1 VDHELTSRLM
11 AAYQFIALHRGDA
24 VSLADLRLHMA
35 TVEAHLLNPVLR
47 HLNGRVVDFWAVT
60 GDTYETGVL
69 ELHAAPQGASWRE
82 LDDGVEIDGV
92 TYTALSVRP
101 CG

>member
-1 VDHELTSRLM
+1 VDRELTGRLM
-11 AAYQFIALHRGDA
+11 AAYQFVALNRGDM
-24 VSLADLRLHMA
+24 VSLSDLRLHMA
-35 TVEAHLLNPVLR
+35 TVEAYLLNPVLR
-47 HLNGRVVDFWAVT
+47 HLNGTVVDFWAVS

-69 ELHAAPQGASWRE
+69 ELHEASQGASWRE
-82 LDDGVEIDGV
+82 LDDGVEIGGV